1 MQSGRSTCRHART
14 NAYLINPH
22 KKIVGALGRDAAKA
36 EAARS
41 FGVSRS
47 SVKRHAKLVERRRPL
62 VLKKRPGLKP
72 KLDRAAERL
81 LERNLKERPAEVGI
95 GWSGIP
101 DPYLRQA

>member
-1 MQSGRSTCRHART
+1 MPPCSHKRVPEC
-14 NAYLINPH
+14 PH

-47 SVKRHAKLVERRRPL
+47 SAKRHAKLVERRCPL
-62 VLKKRPGLKP
+62 APEERPGLKP
-72 KLDRAAERL
+72 KLDWAAERL

-95 GWSGIP
+95 GWLGIP
-101 DPYLRQA
+101 DPCLRRLPRVSWSR

>member
-1 MQSGRSTCRHART
+1 MPPCSHKRVPD
-14 NAYLINPH
+14 NPH
-22 KKIVGALGRDAAKA
+22 KKIVGALGRDAAEA

-47 SVKRHAKLVERRRPL
+47 SVKRHAKLVERRPL
-62 VLKKRPGLKP
+62 VLQKRPGLKP